1 MKDATGTTTD
11 LMTKIIPLKHDLEE
25 VDLEADGDA
34 KNQFELDDTVDTM
47 ETVKEIEPTTPK
59 ENEGRVKRFFNEI
72 KNNCKTADTVVESE
86 YLIHHIF
93 FGSSLL
99 INSLSFQW
107 KKM

>member
-1 MKDATGTTTD
+1 MKDATATTTD

-25 VDLEADGDA
+25 VDLEADGDTEQTTASIKSVSTPA

-47 ETVKEIEPTTPK
+47 ETVEEIEPTTPK

-86 YLIHHIF
+86 YLIYMF
-93 FGSSLL
+93 F
-99 INSLSFQW
+99 
-107 KKM
+107 